1 MKTFKFTK
9 IHKAIIGV
17 AIFGLVGTLVYN
29 SMKPDLPVFLKKDVI
44 MTETIAENS
53 EVIIEVEEDVS
64 VIEAEFP
71 LTMSDES
78 VRKAIHAMSHQKI
91 VAEGDEKWGAKI
103 PLTQERVERL
113 LEVVEVRQHDDNF
126 EHESV
131 YFEILKRWV
140 EGDFSQS
147 ARDHNNLWYMENGNI
162 GYATGI
168 MSHDEE
174 MEYIRVNFGV
184 NE

>member
-9 IHKAIIGV
+9 IQKAIFGV
-17 AIFGLVGTLVYN
+17 AIFGLIGALVYSN
-29 SMKPDLPVFLKKDVI
+29 MKPDLPVFLKKDII
-44 MTETIAENS
+44 MTETIAEDGGA
-53 EVIIEVEEDVS
+53 IIEVEEDVS

-78 VRKAIHAMSHQKI
+78 VRNAIHSMSHQKI
-91 VAEGDEKWGAKI
+91 VAEDDEKWGAKI
-103 PLTQERVERL
+103 PLTQKRVERL

-126 EHESV
+126 KHESV
-131 YFEILKRWV
+131 YFEILNLWV
-140 EGDFSQS
+140 DGDFSQS

-174 MEYIRVNFGV
+174 MEYIRVNFDV